1 MPDLFFQCL
10 FALLAIF
17 GAVDLV
23 RSVFLYAF
31 RKSCPAGHYLM
42 FSISGHDE
50 QAELRLRC
58 AVSHA
63 ARIGAETRVVCLD
76 RGMDGE
82 TRRVCELFCGDHPA
96 VILCTPEEFE
106 KNWVR

>member
-58 AVSHA
+58 GNPGRLPGPRHGRRNT
-63 ARIGAETRVVCLD
+63 ARLRAFL
-76 RGMDGE
+76 
-82 TRRVCELFCGDHPA
+82 RRSSGGDPLYA
-96 VILCTPEEFE
+96 GGI
-106 KNWVR
+106 